1 MSFKTGKTKK
11 ILILINSILL
21 IIIIL
26 FTPLVY
32 YVFNLNYYVTLYEE
46 NGVFS
51 VLNEKD
57 VLNVTEKIFK
67 YFKYEEE
74 LDYRD
79 PSIQVRYSDES
90 ISAVAF
96 FLPDEINH
104 LDDVRV
110 LLAKIFILYY
120 SSIVLFIIG
129 LVLLIEKN
137 IKNFIKNLGTTFI
150 ISSALILL
158 FITILYLLG
167 KNFPV
172 LFDNFHLLFFP
183 QGNFTFPEGSLIIT
197 LFPFGFFYDFFI
209 RIILSSAIISVVLL
223 VIGIIFTN
231 IFKIVK
237 ERNKQKDQN

>member
-120 SSIVLFIIG
+120 
-129 LVLLIEKN
+129 LISK
-137 IKNFIKNLGTTFI
+137 F
-150 ISSALILL
+150 
-158 FITILYLLG
+158 
-167 KNFPV
+167 
-172 LFDNFHLLFFP
+172 
-183 QGNFTFPEGSLIIT
+183 
-197 LFPFGFFYDFFI
+197 
-209 RIILSSAIISVVLL
+209 
-223 VIGIIFTN
+223 
-231 IFKIVK
+231 
-237 ERNKQKDQN
+237 